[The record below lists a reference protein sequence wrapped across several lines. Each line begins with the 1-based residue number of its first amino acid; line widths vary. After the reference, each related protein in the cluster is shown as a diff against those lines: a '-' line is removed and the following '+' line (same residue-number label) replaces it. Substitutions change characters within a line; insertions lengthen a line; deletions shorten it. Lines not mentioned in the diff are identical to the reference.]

1 MPKNF
6 DYWKKQHDSEE
17 LKEFNTDKQGILWLK
32 VKSIVRREYLNQF
45 TGANDIEL
53 DSTRLNSQF
62 KELYDK
68 LAENT
73 EQSHELLNDF
83 IASQNDTEL
92 EALDTD
98 NLVQELYKVQ
108 TFKWGADN
116 QNDLGKYLVKKY
128 IKDNSSYDYLKAQMK
143 KGVLDT
149 VSDYLECSWY
159 NHWSSILIE
168 HIFKSHKVVLPTVGQ
183 IKSVDFFM
191 NEIPFDLKV
200 TYLPANFIEA
210 ERRKAKLPVAELTV
224 LKQAA
229 RKAKVNF
236 NKDDSDLYYS
246 LTERLKD
253 KGGNAAK
260 AVDEIRNFRLQ
271 LIDKVKTDPLL
282 LAKNLYENQSDF
294 RFGAENR
301 IFLILIDR
309 TDFDQSWKLKRN
321 VDLLQPAIHNYLD
334 SFADKSSDDLKLE
347 FYKKGDA
354 AKYPKKYEV
363 LTDVIIAEKDN

>member
-1 MPKNF
+1 MPKDF
-6 DYWKKQHDSEE
+6 EYWKKQHDSEE
-17 LKEFNTDKQGILWLK
+17 LKEFNTDNQGTLWLK

-45 TGANDIEL
+45 TEDNNIEL
-53 DSTRLNSQF
+53 ESTRLNPQF

-68 LAENT
+68 LAQNT
-73 EQSHELLNDF
+73 EASHELLNEF
-83 IASQNDTEL
+83 IASQNDSEL
-92 EALDTD
+92 EDLDTD
-98 NLVQELYKVQ
+98 NLVQELYKVE

-128 IKDNSSYDYLKAQMK
+128 IKDNASYDYLMSQMET
-143 KGVLDT
+143 GVLGT
-149 VSDYLECSWY
+149 VQDYLVCSWY

-168 HIFKSHKVVLPTVGQ
+168 HMFKSHEIVLPTVGQ

-200 TYLPANFIEA
+200 TYLPTNFIEY
-210 ERRKAKLPVAELTV
+210 ERKQANLRPELTA

-229 RKAKVNF
+229 RAAKIQF
-236 NKDDSDLYYS
+236 NNDDSNLYYS

-253 KGGNAAK
+253 KGGDAAQ
-260 AVDEIRNFRLQ
+260 AVIDIRNFRLQ
-271 LIDKVKTDPLL
+271 LIDRVKADPLL
-282 LAKNLYENQSDF
+282 LARNLYENQSDF

-334 SFADKSSDDLKLE
+334 TFAGKSTEDLKLE
-347 FYKKGDA
+347 FYKKGDS

-363 LTDVIIAEKDN
+363 LTDVIIAEKEN